1 MIQTVLGPLAADEAG
16 FTYAHEHIL
25 TRPPL
30 WRIKEDPDYV
40 LDSIPKILREL
51 ELFFQAGGRT
61 IVDATAIDY
70 GRDARE
76 LVRVAEQTPVH
87 IVAITGFNRG
97 DYADDWLAAMSTE
110 EMAERCLADIQIGM
124 DGTGAK
130 AGLVKAGTSYGFI
143 RPIEERYTRA
153 AGRTQKATGCP
164 VITHT
169 TLGTMVHEQLDLLEE
184 EGADLTRVGIA
195 HLDQNLDFE
204 YLKSIA
210 ERGANV
216 MFDGPSKIKY
226 APDEQR
232 ILMLNRLLEAGHG
245 ERIMISGDMGRRS
258 YLKAYGGGP
267 GFEYILKTFIPRLRS
282 YGWDD
287 GLVEQVFVT
296 NPETLVGFLGSEM
309 GPGSHGTDYDAT
321 SGRTSRANRSL
332 PACRDVP
339 LGGQGV

>member
-1 MIQTVLGPLAADEAG
+1 MIQTVKGPIPSNEAG
-16 FTYAHEHIL
+16 LIYAHEHIL

-40 LDSIPKILREL
+40 LDSIPKILVEL
-51 ELFFQAGGRT
+51 DLFYQAGGRT

-70 GRDARE
+70 GRDARDLL
-76 LVRVAEQTPVH
+76 LVADQTPVH

-97 DYADDWLAAMSTE
+97 DYSDDVLAAMSAE
-110 EMAERCLADIQIGM
+110 EMTDLCIRDIERGM
-124 DGTGAK
+124 DGTEAK
-130 AGLVKAGTSYGFI
+130 AGIVKTGTSYGFL
-143 RPIEERYTRA
+143 RPIEERYTHA

-164 VITHT
+164 IITHT
-169 TLGTMVHEQLDLLEE
+169 TLGTMAHEQLDLLDG

-210 ERGANV
+210 DRGATV

-232 ILMLNRLLEAGHG
+232 ILMLNRLIDAGHAA
-245 ERIMISGDMGRRS
+245 RIMVSGDMGRRS
-258 YLKAYGGGP
+258 YLKGYGGGP
-267 GFEYILKTFIPRLRS
+267 GFEYILKTFIPRLRA

-287 GLVEQVFVT
+287 DMVEQVFVT
-296 NPETLVGFLGSEM
+296 NP
-309 GPGSHGTDYDAT
+309 
-321 SGRTSRANRSL
+321 ANWL
-332 PACRDVP
+332 DF
-339 LGGQGV
+339 